1 MAIGP
6 ELTEYG
12 VNLFQFYSLITS
24 GLLELSSMGKFAI
37 FPGCWWL
44 WDFPLGDEVMRMTR
58 GLNRWYR
65 NWTPLFFNKE
75 IVMKLY
81 LNQ

>member
-24 GLLELSSMGKFAI
+24 GLLELSSMGKICHFSWVLVA
-37 FPGCWWL
+37 
-44 WDFPLGDEVMRMTR
+44 LGFSSR
-58 GLNRWYR
+58 GRSNENDQRA
-65 NWTPLFFNKE
+65 E
-75 IVMKLY
+75 QMV
-81 LNQ
+81 